1 VWLCGAVVQAQEAVP
16 PAEPAPVEVAP
27 PAAEPA
33 PVQEA
38 VTPAPP
44 APAAEAAPAASVE
57 TGQTAPG
64 PSEST
69 DAAPAG
75 HGRGAPQ
82 VGIAPGTPQTGTL
95 LYTPPI
101 EEEPRGNDWRFDF
114 HGFLRAPL
122 RLGLGSGDDVAPDVE
137 GGTKLHS
144 PPFIPDGA
152 FTDWRYLNSL
162 PGPWVELRFEYG
174 NQRVTGNVAIAAYN
188 ITDGGY
194 RNLQS
199 QLGIDQAFV
208 TIDAADLFG
217 ERGGLVWNVG
227 VFQNRYG
234 AAGRY
239 DAGKYE
245 TYLFGRTHVAGETL
259 TAFYH
264 LTDEMTLTFEHGI
277 GAKLEAPPLVSGLPE
292 PSAPYLPY
300 AGPVQQGTQLLHHV
314 HGMLSVWEQLHLG
327 LHYLTTWTDDAR
339 LMGEV
344 DGRIT
349 VAGLDAKLIDSRYG
363 DAYLG
368 YSRLSSDTPIRVGE
382 GLEVLHSISGWNLR
396 DNFFGQ
402 ASTGTGTVDTVLLQY
417 TLSLARLLRHP
428 EPFWGQGPDV
438 LLSVFGMYNHV
449 KSDDPMFIGV
459 SDKLKWGGEATYMP
473 LGFLGV
479 GARFDRV
486 QPDLDDN
493 TLAFSAL
500 SPKIILRSEFVTHE
514 QVVLQYTHYFYG
526 DTVTAAWPNG
536 ALEPDQDAFLLA
548 AIMWW

>member
-1 VWLCGAVVQAQEAVP
+1 MRVTCMLSVVAWLGSAVAHAQQELR
-16 PAEPAPVEVAP
+16 PVTD
-27 PAAEPA
+27 
-33 PVQEA
+33 Q
-38 VTPAPP
+38 TQTDT
-44 APAAEAAPAASVE
+44 AEAEKPATRRRSAS
-57 TGQTAPG
+57 
-64 PSEST
+64 
-69 DAAPAG
+69 
-75 HGRGAPQ
+75 Q
-82 VGIAPGTPQTGTL
+82 VGIAPGTAQTGTVL
-95 LYTPPI
+95 LSAPP
-101 EEEPRGNDWRFDF
+101 EATVSDGPSDGSWRFDF

-122 RLGLGSGDDVAPDVE
+122 RLGLGSGDDAAPE
-137 GGTKLHS
+137 AGSGMKLHS
-144 PPFIPDGA
+144 PPQVPDGT
-152 FTDWRYLNSL
+152 FTDWRYTNNV
-162 PGPWVELRFEYG
+162 PGPWVELRFVYG
-174 NQRVTGNVAIAAYN
+174 NQRVTGNVMIAAYN

-208 TIDAADLFG
+208 TIDEADLFE

-259 TAFYH
+259 TAFYNFSDD
-264 LTDEMTLTFEHGI
+264 LALTFEHGI
-277 GAKLEAPPLVSGLPE
+277 GAKLQVPPLVSGLPE
-292 PSAPYLPY
+292 PNPAYLPY
-300 AGPVQQGTQLLHHV
+300 AGPVQQGTQLVHHA
-314 HGMLSVWEQLHLG
+314 HLLMTYG
-327 LHYLTTWTDDAR
+327 ELQFGAHYLTTWTDDAR
-339 LMGEV
+339 LATEV

-349 VAGLDAKLIDSRYG
+349 VAGGDIKMIDSHYG

-368 YSRLSSDTPIRVGE
+368 FSRLSTETPLRVGE

-402 ASTGTGTVDTVLLQY
+402 GSAGTGTVDTVLMQY
-417 TLSLARLLRHP
+417 TLSLARLLRYP

-449 KSDDPMFIGV
+449 KSDDPAFAGA
-459 SDKLKWGGEATYMP
+459 SDKLKWGADVTYTP

-479 GARFDRV
+479 SARYDSV
-486 QPDLDDN
+486 QPDLDDS
-493 TLAFSAL
+493 TLSFHVL

-514 QVVLQYTHYFYG
+514 QVVLQYSRYLYG
-526 DTVTAAWPNG
+526 DDVMPAWPT
-536 ALEPDQDAFLLA
+536 ASLPPDKDVFTVS